1 MKISIEIFFYI
12 IYNMYIRYGDTMKK
26 MNKREKLKLYRS
38 YIQKALK
45 LLSYAVIVV
54 LIFLGIF
61 FAYYFVSLK
70 MYEKNPTVNIPRFG
84 LYTIISP
91 SMEPAV
97 KVYDVVVDMN
107 IFNQDDIKKGDV
119 ITFISNSSVSKG
131 LTVTHRVIDIITN
144 EDGTK
149 SYITK
154 GDNNQKTDQA
164 PVNFN
169 DVLGRVLFKIPQLG
183 RVQFLIADKFGWI
196 LIILLPA
203 LGVIIYDFI
212 KLFKLLSFNNKFMK
226 YGNIN
231 KKIETEINVDDLNQ
245 IRSGLAIVKKFNKRK

>member
-1 MKISIEIFFYI
+1 ME
-12 IYNMYIRYGDTMKK
+12 K
-26 MNKREKLKLYRS
+26 MNKRERRKKIRFYFN
-38 YIQKALK
+38 KVAK

-70 MYEKNPTVNIPRFG
+70 AYEKNPTVNLPRFG

-97 KVYDVVVDMN
+97 KVYDVVVDLN
-107 IFNQDDIKKGDV
+107 VFNQDDIKKGDV
-119 ITFISNSSVSKG
+119 ITFISNSNVSKG

-144 EDGTK
+144 ADGSK
-149 SYITK
+149 AYITK
-154 GDNNQKTDQA
+154 GDNNLKADQA
-164 PVNFN
+164 TVSYK
-169 DVLGRVLFKIPQLG
+169 DVLGKVLFKIPQLG

-196 LIILLPA
+196 LVILLPA

-212 KLFKLLSFNNKFMK
+212 KLFRLLSFNSKFMRL
-226 YGNIN
+226 GTIN
-231 KKIETEINVDDLNQ
+231 KRIETEINVDDLNQ
-245 IRSGLAIVKKFNKRK
+245 IRSGISTVKRFYKRNNR

>member
-1 MKISIEIFFYI
+1 ME
-12 IYNMYIRYGDTMKK
+12 K
-26 MNKREKLKLYRS
+26 MNKREKIKLIRKN
-38 YIQKALK
+38 INKALK

-107 IFNQDDIKKGDV
+107 VFKESDIKKGDI
-119 ITFISNSSVSKG
+119 ITFISSSSVSKG
-131 LTVTHRVIDIITN
+131 LTVTHRVIDIVKN
-144 EDGTK
+144 EDGSL

-154 GDNNQKTDQA
+154 GDNNQKSDQA
-164 PVNFN
+164 PVKHK
-169 DVLGRVLFKIPQLG
+169 DILGKVLFKIPQLG

-196 LIILLPA
+196 LVILLPA
-203 LGVIIYDFI
+203 LGVIVYDFI
-212 KLFKLLSFNNKFMK
+212 KLFKVLTFNNKLMK
-226 YGNIN
+226 FSVVN
-231 KKIETEINVDDLNQ
+231 KKIETEITVDDLNQ
-245 IRSGLAIVKKFNKRK
+245 LRSGMSIVKKYNKNR

>member
-1 MKISIEIFFYI
+1 ME
-12 IYNMYIRYGDTMKK
+12 K
-26 MNKREKLKLYRS
+26 MNKRERRKKIKN
-38 YIQKALK
+38 YINKAMK

-70 MYEKNPTVNIPRFG
+70 AYEANPTVNIPRFG

-97 KVYDVVVDMN
+97 KVYDVVVDLN
-107 IFNQDDIKKGDV
+107 VFSENDIEKGDI
-119 ITFISNSSVSKG
+119 ITFISNSNVSKG

-144 EDGTK
+144 KDGSK

-154 GDNNQKTDQA
+154 GDNNLKADSATVSHRDI
-164 PVNFN
+164 
-169 DVLGRVLFKIPQLG
+169 LGKVLFKIPQLG
-183 RVQFLIADKFGWI
+183 RVQFLIANKFGWI
-196 LIILLPA
+196 LVILLPA

-212 KLFKLLSFNNKFMK
+212 KLFRLLAFNNKFMRLST
-226 YGNIN
+226 IN
-231 KKIETEINVDDLNQ
+231 KKIETEINVDDLTQ
-245 IRSGLAIVKKFNKRK
+245 LRSGIGIAKKYLKKNR

>member
-1 MKISIEIFFYI
+1 M
-12 IYNMYIRYGDTMKK
+12 MKK
-26 MNKREKLKLYRS
+26 MNKREKLKLLRS
-38 YIQKALK
+38 NIHKALK

-91 SMEPAV
+91 SMEPQI

-107 IFNQDDIKKGDV
+107 VFNEDNINKGDV

-131 LTVTHRVIDIITN
+131 LTVTHRVIDVIKN

-154 GDNNQKTDQA
+154 GDNNQKTDQS
-164 PVNFN
+164 PVNYK
-169 DVLGRVLFKIPQLG
+169 DVLGKVLFKIPQLG

-196 LIILLPA
+196 LVILLPA
-203 LGVIIYDFI
+203 LGVIVYDFI
-212 KLFKLLSFNNKFMK
+212 KLFKLLAFNSKFMK
-226 YGNIN
+226 YGTIN
-231 KKIETEINVDDLNQ
+231 KKIETEITVDDLNQ
-245 IRSGLAIVKKFNKRK
+245 IRSGLSIVKKFNKRK

>member
-1 MKISIEIFFYI
+1 
-12 IYNMYIRYGDTMKK
+12 MKK
-26 MNKREKLKLYRS
+26 MNKREKLKLYKN
-38 YIQKALK
+38 YIHKVLK
-45 LLSYAVIVV
+45 LLSYAIIVV

-70 MYEKNPTVNIPRFG
+70 MYEKNPTVNLPRFG

-91 SMEPAV
+91 SMEPKI

-107 IFNQDDIKKGDV
+107 VFNQEDIKKGDV

-144 EDGTK
+144 ENGTI

-154 GDNNQKTDQA
+154 GDNNQKTDQS
-164 PVNFN
+164 PVNYN
-169 DVLGRVLFKIPQLG
+169 DVLGKVLFKIPQLG

-196 LIILLPA
+196 LVILLPA

-212 KLFKLLSFNNKFMK
+212 KLFKTLSFNNKLMK
-226 YGNIN
+226 YSTIN
-231 KKIETEINVDDLNQ
+231 NKIETEISVDDLNQ
-245 IRSGLAIVKKFNKRK
+245 LRNGLSIVKKFNKRK

>member
-1 MKISIEIFFYI
+1 
-12 IYNMYIRYGDTMKK
+12 MKK
-26 MNKREKLKLYRS
+26 MNKREKIKLIRRYLNKS
-38 YIQKALK
+38 MK

-84 LYTIISP
+84 LYIIISP

-107 IFNQDDIKKGDV
+107 VFKETDIKKGDV
-119 ITFISNSSVSKG
+119 ITFISNSNVSKG
-131 LTVTHRVIDIITN
+131 LTVTHRVIDIVKN
-144 EDGTK
+144 QDGSL

-154 GDNNQKTDQA
+154 GDNNQKSDQA
-164 PVNFN
+164 PVNYK
-169 DVLGRVLFKIPQLG
+169 DVIGKVLFKIPQLG
-183 RVQFLIADKFGWI
+183 RVQFLLADKFGWI
-196 LIILLPA
+196 MVILLPA

-212 KLFKLLSFNNKFMK
+212 KLFKVLTFNNKLMK
-226 YGNIN
+226 FSIIN
-231 KKIETEINVDDLNQ
+231 KKIETEITVDDLNQ
-245 IRSGLAIVKKFNKRK
+245 LRSGMSIVKKYNKNRWFDIIYFFWYNKHCD

>member
-1 MKISIEIFFYI
+1 ME
-12 IYNMYIRYGDTMKK
+12 K
-26 MNKREKLKLYRS
+26 MNKREKIKLIRKN
-38 YIQKALK
+38 INKALK

-107 IFNQDDIKKGDV
+107 VFKESDIKKGDI
-119 ITFISNSSVSKG
+119 ITFISSSSVCKG
-131 LTVTHRVIDIITN
+131 LTVTHRVIDIVKN
-144 EDGTK
+144 EDGSL
-149 SYITK
+149 SYLTK
-154 GDNNQKTDQA
+154 GDNNQKSDQA
-164 PVNFN
+164 PVKHK
-169 DVLGRVLFKIPQLG
+169 DILGKVLFKIPQLG

-196 LIILLPA
+196 LVILLPA
-203 LGVIIYDFI
+203 LGVIVYDFI
-212 KLFKLLSFNNKFMK
+212 KLFKVLTFNNKLMK
-226 YGNIN
+226 FSVVN
-231 KKIETEINVDDLNQ
+231 KKIETEITVDDLNQ
-245 IRSGLAIVKKFNKRK
+245 LRSGMSIVKKYNKNR

>member
-1 MKISIEIFFYI
+1 
-12 IYNMYIRYGDTMKK
+12 MKK
-26 MNKREKLKLYRS
+26 MNKREKIKHFKHMLN
-38 YIQKALK
+38 KAAK
-45 LLSYAVIVV
+45 LLSYSIIVV

-91 SMEPAV
+91 SMEPNV

-107 IFNQDDIKKGDV
+107 VFKPEDIKVGDV
-119 ITFISNSSVSKG
+119 ITFISNSNVSKG
-131 LTVTHRVIDIITN
+131 LTVTHRVIKINNINGEIT
-144 EDGTK
+144 
-149 SYITK
+149 YITK
-154 GDNNQKTDQA
+154 GDNNQKSDQA
-164 PVNFN
+164 PVSHK
-169 DVLGRVLFKIPQLG
+169 DILGKVLFKIPQLG

-212 KLFKLLSFNNKFMK
+212 KLFKLLSFNSKFMK
-226 YGNIN
+226 YSTIN
-231 KKIETEINVDDLNQ
+231 KKIESEISVDDLNQ
-245 IRSGLAIVKKFNKRK
+245 LRSGLSIVKKYNNKR

>member
-1 MKISIEIFFYI
+1 
-12 IYNMYIRYGDTMKK
+12 MKK
-26 MNKREKLKLYRS
+26 MNKREKIKQVRHIFNKIAKL
-38 YIQKALK
+38 I
-45 LLSYAVIVV
+45 SYAIIVV

-119 ITFISNSSVSKG
+119 ITFISNSNISKG
-131 LTVTHRVIDIITN
+131 LTVTHRVVEIVTN
-144 EDGTK
+144 EDGSK

-154 GDNNQKTDQA
+154 GDNNQKTDQS
-164 PVNFN
+164 PVNYN
-169 DVLGRVLFKIPQLG
+169 DILGKVLFKIPQLG
-183 RVQFLIADKFGWI
+183 RVQFLIANKFGWI
-196 LIILLPA
+196 IAILLPA

-212 KLFKLLSFNNKFMK
+212 KLFKLLAFNNKFMK
-226 YGNIN
+226 YSTIN
-231 KKIETEINVDDLNQ
+231 EKIETEISVDDLTQ
-245 IRSGLAIVKKFNKRK
+245 LRMGLSIVKKYNKRK